1 MNLSIK
7 GLSCDH
13 GEGVRFIVEVS
24 DGDSFTVDKMKT
36 IIDHLST
43 ANCTQGITILT
54 DAYIGK
60 YADEL
65 LFLIGKV
72 CQTDIERDVWLY
84 SEYTYEELM
93 ANHTTRS
100 ILYTCDVL
108 IDGPYIPEKKDCSLS
123 ARDSTNQRI
132 INVQE
137 SIESKSIVIWAPTI
151 E

>member
-7 GLSCDH
+7 GLGCDR

-24 DGDSFTVDKMKT
+24 DGNNFTVDKMKT
-36 IIDHLST
+36 IIDHLSA
-43 ANCTQGITILT
+43 ANCTQGITVLT

-72 CQTDIERDVWLY
+72 CQTDIERDVWIY
-84 SEYTYEELM
+84 SKYTYEELM

-100 ILYTCDVL
+100 ILYRSDVL
-108 IDGPYIPEKKDCSLS
+108 VDGPYMPEKKDCSLS
-123 ARDSTNQRI
+123 ARDSMNQRI
-132 INVQE
+132 IDVQE